1 MVMLIKDIQEVL
13 NCSEI
18 YAQKILEY
26 ADGDKRKLNYQIDRQ
41 LYKQRNNQAILEVK
55 PDETNRGIILKQK
68 HNSLDYIQ
76 KYKYA

>member
-26 ADGDKRKLNYQIDRQ
+26 ADGDEGKLNYQIDRQ